1 MGGAGQLLHQVEVLL
16 GAAVL
21 SVTAGLVGTFGTLGS
36 LTISFSVLL
45 TVHSWLHAQTLGH
58 LPPVV
63 VSEALHPSAALVVG
77 ATQLLAI
84 SLGDLG
90 VILPWVADVLEAVV
104 FWTQGYTVGVVHT
117 NLERNFLLH
126 LTKTLYFTVGQG
138 KEACNDQ

>member
-1 MGGAGQLLHQVEVLL
+1 VGGAGQLLHQVEVLL

-21 SVTAGLVGTFGTLGS
+21 SVAAGLVG
-36 LTISFSVLL
+36 TISFSVLL
-45 TVHSWLHAQTLGH
+45 TVHCWLHAQTLGH

-63 VSEALHPSAALVVG
+63 VSEALHPSAALVVR

-138 KEACNDQ
+138 KEACND

>member
-1 MGGAGQLLHQVEVLL
+1 M
-16 GAAVL
+16 
-21 SVTAGLVGTFGTLGS
+21 
-36 LTISFSVLL
+36 
-45 TVHSWLHAQTLGH
+45 QTLGH

-117 NLERNFLLH
+117 DLERNFLLH

-138 KEACNDQ
+138 KEACND